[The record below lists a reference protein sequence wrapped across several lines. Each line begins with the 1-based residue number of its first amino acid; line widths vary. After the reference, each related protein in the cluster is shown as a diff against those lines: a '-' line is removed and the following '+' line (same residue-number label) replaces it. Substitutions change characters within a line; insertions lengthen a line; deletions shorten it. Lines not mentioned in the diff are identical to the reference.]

1 MTPTVGTGE
10 TSRFTVIW
18 IIEAPSSEYGG
29 MLQCVPHT
37 DWNKDDPRV
46 HDYLINNPIKTYAH
60 ATGEMYF
67 LRSDT
72 TLHRT
77 VPLNEDRTRI
87 ILNTCWGSANDPR
100 EQTHETME
108 AMFD

>member
-46 HDYLINNPIKTYAH
+46 
-60 ATGEMYF
+60 
-67 LRSDT
+67 T
-72 TLHRT
+72 TT
-77 VPLNEDRTRI
+77 
-87 ILNTCWGSANDPR
+87 
-100 EQTHETME
+100 
-108 AMFD
+108 

>member
-1 MTPTVGTGE
+1 MC
-10 TSRFTVIW
+10 S
-18 IIEAPSSEYGG
+18 
-29 MLQCVPHT
+29 PHRLEQGR
-37 DWNKDDPRV
+37 PPG

-77 VPLNEDRTRI
+77 VPLNEDRTA
-87 ILNTCWGSANDPR
+87 SS
-100 EQTHETME
+100 
-108 AMFD
+108 